1 MQLRLKPRTS
11 RNLISR
17 GLILKSVL
25 IFLAF
30 FLGIFILDKID
41 LPFPK
46 ELIKKEISNDKLITL
61 K

>member
-1 MQLRLKPRTS
+1 MH
-11 RNLISR
+11 NHLISR
-17 GLILKSVL
+17 GLILKTVL

-41 LPFPK
+41 LQFPK